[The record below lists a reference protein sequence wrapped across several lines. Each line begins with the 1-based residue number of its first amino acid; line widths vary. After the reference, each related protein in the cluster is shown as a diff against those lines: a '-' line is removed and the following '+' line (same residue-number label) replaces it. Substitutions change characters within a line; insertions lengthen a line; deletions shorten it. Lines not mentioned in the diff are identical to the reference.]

1 MSDVQELVDHL
12 FRHRAG
18 AMVSTLTRI
27 LGPSNLD
34 LAEDVVQEA
43 LLKALRQWPFSGVPD
58 NPSAWLVQVA
68 KNQAL
73 DVLRRGSS
81 FRDKEPEIEKW
92 FNQVRVKEDGAGHGF
107 QNELADDQL
116 KMMFACCHPSILP
129 EGRLALT
136 LTTVG
141 GFGVSEI
148 ARAFLSEKATVA
160 QRIVRAKRKLREGD
174 VAFGIPAPE
183 DIPERLDSVLKV
195 LYLMFN
201 EGYSAHQGENLIRYD
216 LVGEAMRLCSLVASR
231 PATKLPKVRALLALM
246 LLQAARLPG
255 RVDPRDGSLRLLSGQ
270 DRGRWDRA
278 LIEKGLYELSHA
290 AEGSELTE
298 YHLQAGIAACHSV
311 APTYEST
318 EWSKILSLYDSLVE
332 LAPSPV
338 VALNRAVAVS
348 MIHGPEAGL
357 EALEGLEGDP
367 FLGRYYL
374 FNATRAELYSQKGD
388 LERAETFFRQ
398 ALELP
403 CTGPERRFLE
413 RKLAGC
419 RQSLGRSWTQ

>member
-1 MSDVQELVDHL
+1 MPDVQELVDHL

-18 AMVSTLTRI
+18 QMVSTLTRI

-43 LLKALRQWPFSGVPD
+43 LLKALRQWPFSGIPD

-81 FRDKEPEIEKW
+81 FRDKEPAIEKW
-92 FNQVRVKEDGAGHGF
+92 FQQFQSEDERSGPAF
-107 QNELADDQL
+107 EDELADDQL
-116 KMMFACCHPSILP
+116 RMMFACCHPSILP

-136 LTTVG
+136 LKTVG

-148 ARAFLSEKATVA
+148 ARAFLSEKGTVA
-160 QRIVRAKRKLREGD
+160 QRIVRAKRKLREED
-174 VAFGIPAPE
+174 VPFGIPGPAE
-183 DIPERLDSVLKV
+183 IPERLDSVLKV

-255 RVDPRDGSLRLLSGQ
+255 RVDPSDGSLLLLPDQ
-270 DRGRWDRA
+270 DRARWDRA
-278 LIEKGLYELSHA
+278 LIDRGLYELSHA
-290 AEGSELTE
+290 ADGSELTE
-298 YHLQAGIAACHSV
+298 YHLQAGIAACHAV

-318 EWSKILSLYDSLVE
+318 EWPKILSLYDSLLE

-357 EALEGLEGDP
+357 DALSGLERDP

-374 FNATRAELYSQKGD
+374 FSATRAELYLQKGD
-388 LERAETFFRQ
+388 LERAETSFRQ

-403 CTGPERRFLE
+403 STGPEQRFLE
-413 RKLAGC
+413 RRLASC
-419 RQSLGRSWTQ
+419 REFLGRRST

>member
-1 MSDVQELVDHL
+1 MPDVQELVDRL
-12 FRHRAG
+12 FRHQAG

-73 DVLRRGSS
+73 DVLRRGAS

-92 FNQVRVKEDGAGHGF
+92 FNQVQGEESRPGF
-107 QNELADDQL
+107 QDELEDDQL
-116 KMMFACCHPSILP
+116 KMIFACCHPSILP

-136 LTTVG
+136 LKTVG

-160 QRIVRAKRKLREGD
+160 QRIVRAKRKLREED
-174 VAFGIPAPE
+174 VPFGIPAPE
-183 DIPERLDSVLKV
+183 DVPERLDSVLKV

-255 RVDPRDGSLRLLSGQ
+255 RVDPRDGSLRLLSDQ
-270 DRGRWDRA
+270 DRSRWDRA
-278 LIEKGLYELSHA
+278 LIERGLYELSDA
-290 AEGSELTE
+290 AKGSELTE

-318 EWSKILSLYDSLVE
+318 EWSKILSLYDSLLE

-348 MIHGPEAGL
+348 MIHGPQAGLDELAGL
-357 EALEGLEGDP
+357 ESDP

-374 FNATRAELYSQKGD
+374 FDATRAELHARKGD

-413 RKLAGC
+413 KKLADCGE
-419 RQSLGRSWTQ
+419 SLGRSPTQ

>member
-1 MSDVQELVDHL
+1 MPDVPELVDHL

-43 LLKALRQWPFSGVPD
+43 LLKALRQWPFSGVPA

-73 DVLRRGSS
+73 DVLRRRSS
-81 FRDKEPEIEKW
+81 FREKEPEIEKW
-92 FNQVRVKEDGAGHGF
+92 FRQAHIPEEEPSRTGF

-116 KMMFACCHPSILP
+116 KMIFACCHPAVLP

-136 LTTVG
+136 LKTVG

-160 QRIVRAKRKLREGD
+160 QRIVRAKRRLREED
-174 VAFGIPAPE
+174 IPFGIPSPE

-201 EGYSAHQGENLIRYD
+201 EGYGAHQGENLIRYD
-216 LVGEAMRLCSLVASR
+216 LVGEAIRLCSLVASR
-231 PATKLPKVRALLALM
+231 PATKLPKVRALLALF
-246 LLQAARLPG
+246 LLQTARLPG
-255 RVDPRDGSLRLLSGQ
+255 RVDPRDGSLLLLSDQ
-270 DRGRWDRA
+270 DRSRWDRA
-278 LIEKGLYELSHA
+278 LIERGLYELSHA

-318 EWSKILSLYDSLVE
+318 EWSKILSLYDSLLD

-357 EALEGLEGDP
+357 EALEGLEDDP
-367 FLGRYYL
+367 FLMRYYL
-374 FNATRAELYSQKGD
+374 FNATRGELYSRKGD
-388 LERAETFFRQ
+388 FGRAEKFYRQ

-403 CTGPERRFLE
+403 CSGPERRFLA
-413 RKLAGC
+413 RKLEDC
-419 RQSLGRSWTQ
+419 LESLGRRST

>member
-1 MSDVQELVDHL
+1 MPDVQELVDHL

-43 LLKALRQWPFSGVPD
+43 LLKALRQWPFSGVPE
-58 NPSAWLVQVA
+58 NPGAWLVQVA

-92 FNQVRVKEDGAGHGF
+92 FNQVQGKEEESVPGF
-107 QNELADDQL
+107 QNELEDDQL
-116 KMMFACCHPSILP
+116 KMIFACCHPVILP

-136 LTTVG
+136 LKTVG

-160 QRIVRAKRKLREGD
+160 QRIVRAKRKLREED
-174 VAFGIPAPE
+174 VPFGVPAPE

-255 RVDPRDGSLRLLSGQ
+255 RVDPRDGSLCLLPDQ

-278 LIEKGLYELSHA
+278 LIERGLYELSHA

-318 EWSKILSLYDSLVE
+318 EWSKILSLYDSLLE

-348 MIHGPEAGL
+348 MVHGPQAGL
-357 EALEGLEGDP
+357 DELSGLESDP
-367 FLGRYYL
+367 LLGRYYL
-374 FNATRAELYSQKGD
+374 FNATRAELYSRKGD

-419 RQSLGRSWTQ
+419 RESLGRRSTL

>member
-43 LLKALRQWPFSGVPD
+43 LLKALRQWPFSGVPE

-68 KNQAL
+68 KNQAI

-92 FNQVRVKEDGAGHGF
+92 LNQVHGKEHGSGPGF
-107 QNELADDQL
+107 ENELADDQL
-116 KMMFACCHPSILP
+116 KMMFACCHPVILP

-136 LTTVG
+136 LKTVG

-148 ARAFLSEKATVA
+148 ARAFLSEKPTVA
-160 QRIVRAKRKLREGD
+160 QRIVRAKRKLREED
-174 VAFGIPAPE
+174 VPFGIPAPE

-255 RVDPRDGSLRLLSGQ
+255 RVDPPGWFSTAPVRPGSRPVGSWQSIGDDHVSVGLGIVIYDGDGRTTRRVTVNAPDGIGGRRLIVFNSVGWYAVNADGTGTATYDNDISTGSMTRTTFDFVVTEVQGISLRR
-270 DRGRWDRA
+270 RGA
-278 LIEKGLYELSHA
+278 KLA
-290 AEGSELTE
+290 
-298 YHLQAGIAACHSV
+298 QAIYSV
-311 APTYEST
+311 QREPGVTV
-318 EWSKILSLYDSLVE
+318 SLVTN
-332 LAPSPV
+332 V
-338 VALNRAVAVS
+338 Q
-348 MIHGPEAGL
+348 
-357 EALEGLEGDP
+357 
-367 FLGRYYL
+367 
-374 FNATRAELYSQKGD
+374 T
-388 LERAETFFRQ
+388 
-398 ALELP
+398 
-403 CTGPERRFLE
+403 
-413 RKLAGC
+413 
-419 RQSLGRSWTQ
+419 RQSDLDNQ

>member
-1 MSDVQELVDHL
+1 MSDVQELVDNL

-43 LLKALRQWPFSGVPD
+43 LLKALRQWPFSGVPE

-92 FNQVRVKEDGAGHGF
+92 LNQVQGKEEEESGPGF

-116 KMMFACCHPSILP
+116 KMIFACCHPSILP

-136 LTTVG
+136 LKTVG
-141 GFGVSEI
+141 GFGVPEI
-148 ARAFLSEKATVA
+148 ARAFLSEKVTVA
-160 QRIVRAKRKLREGD
+160 QRIVRAKRKLREED
-174 VAFGIPAPE
+174 VLFRIPDPE
-183 DIPERLDSVLKV
+183 EIPERLDSVLKV

-201 EGYSAHQGENLIRYD
+201 EGYSAHQGESLIRYD
-216 LVGEAMRLCSLVASR
+216 LVGEAMRLCSLVVSR

-255 RVDPRDGSLRLLSGQ
+255 RVDPRDGSLCLLADQ

-278 LIEKGLYELSHA
+278 LIERGLYELSHA

-298 YHLQAGIAACHSV
+298 YHLQAGIAACHSI

-318 EWSKILSLYDSLVE
+318 EWSKILSLYDSLLE

-338 VALNRAVAVS
+338 VVLNRAVAVS
-348 MIHGPEAGL
+348 MIHGPQAGL
-357 EALEGLEGDP
+357 DELCGLESDP

-374 FNATRAELYSQKGD
+374 FNAARAELYSRKGD

-413 RKLAGC
+413 KKLAGC
-419 RQSLGRSWTQ
+419 RESLGRRST